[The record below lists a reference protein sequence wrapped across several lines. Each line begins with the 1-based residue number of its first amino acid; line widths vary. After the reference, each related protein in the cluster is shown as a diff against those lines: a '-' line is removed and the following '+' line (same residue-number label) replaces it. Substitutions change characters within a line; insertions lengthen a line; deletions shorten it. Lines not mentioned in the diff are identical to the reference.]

1 MEVLNEEP
9 FTETALQL
17 PPPEI
22 IAVSRGV
29 AYISGTS
36 MKVRYIVLQHLQM
49 NETAEEIQRAY
60 PALSIQQV
68 QAALRYYEANQAK
81 IDAEIADEDRLVA
94 ELRAQSDLP
103 VTREQLL
110 ERRDR
115 LRTA

>member
-9 FTETALQL
+9 FADTVLQI

-22 IAVSRGV
+22 IADARGV
-29 AYISGTS
+29 AYIGGTS
-36 MKVRYIVLQHLQM
+36 MKVRYIVLQHLQT
-49 NETAEEIQRAY
+49 NETAEEIQKAY

-81 IDAEIADEDRLVA
+81 IDAEIADEERLVT
-94 ELRAQSDLP
+94 EMRAQSNP
-103 VTREQLL
+103 GITRDRLL